1 MKKIIIFIIFVTL
14 SLNTLFSQT
23 ITNSIIVNNKSDVV
37 KTVKGKIISFYI
49 KGLSTIQINEFS
61 TKIDAISGVE
71 LHFLKITDTALKMA
85 QGKIQVDK
93 NHDNKAV
100 EILLKK
106 YNITQIVFNGKPS
119 TIEEFFNKKTKEK
132 GRVVA
137 K

>member
-1 MKKIIIFIIFVTL
+1 MKKIITSIIFIAL
-14 SLNTLFSQT
+14 SLNVLFSQT

-61 TKIDAISGVE
+61 TKIVAVSGIE
-71 LHFLKITDTALKMA
+71 LHFLKVTDIALKMA
-85 QGKIQVDK
+85 QGKIQVYNNYDK
-93 NHDNKAV
+93 NAFKTF
-100 EILLKK
+100 LKK